1 MPEDARV
8 ADALAVLEAGG
19 RLPPDEKERGRPREP
34 AAKFMARMDALRAI
48 YEAQY
53 RKGGM
58 RTACPLTG
66 QCHGQCSSQ
75 KAGRGSVDPAA

>member
-8 ADALAVLEAGG
+8 AEALAVLEAGG

-34 AAKFMARMDALRAI
+34 AAQFMARMDALREL

-58 RTACPLTG
+58 RTARLLVP
-66 QCHGQCSSQ
+66 S
-75 KAGRGSVDPAA
+75 